1 MSGWV
6 GGCGGTHCH
15 TCATR
20 RAPRVAGGIWSG
32 REEPR
37 AELRARAAMSSVEAA
52 AEAAAAAQMATA
64 RDDPE
69 IVGLAN
75 CMLAAAGLSSTVQTA
90 ADVRAVCASTNIF
103 LAAAEAILGV
113 RLPVATR
120 APATP
125 AERVE
130 TLRMVV
136 RHLSEHV
143 LQADLSHISPER
155 IVQGAQRDVR
165 DLVEILAAL
174 ARYRASPLPGD
185 HSSRRAAE
193 RSAAGGVS
201 SSSVAL
207 LPDGSTDVEAIEKI
221 ARAAKKEVRRKT
233 RKAKKAARKAPNSAA
248 ATTQKEASR
257 IYLPTSLLPAKPRRK
272 ATQKKAAAVP
282 PLDAPKRTSLRP
294 LRAMSPSVQ
303 ARSEKKFV
311 REAKLLKEPYAN
323 EMCLRRRPQSARK
336 QRPSSARPARA
347 PPPMSA
353 AQRTPTPRAAMRAR
367 TAAVVEGG
375 FSDLST
381 PLADRL
387 GRVLSMARPTTA
399 SSAGRREPT
408 AEQRAAA
415 KMDMWARS
423 RQAQRRADE
432 AIERRRE
439 KAAAMLRRHEAKR
452 ARIAASEFA
461 KSVESQRASAKL
473 RREAEEEV
481 LFRELFLAAV
491 EREKARVLDER
502 RTQRLIEEESFR
514 RSMSADASREEAL
527 RAQCDAMNAAAKE
540 ERRQRL
546 ALSKAAHDRE
556 RIEQREARERAAA
569 QRKELMSE
577 LAVAE
582 EALYLRGHDVGLVG
596 EPIVEL
602 MANRIRE
609 EALRVQAEAASQG

>member
-1 MSGWV
+1 
-6 GGCGGTHCH
+6 
-15 TCATR
+15 
-20 RAPRVAGGIWSG
+20 
-32 REEPR
+32 
-37 AELRARAAMSSVEAA
+37 
-52 AEAAAAAQMATA
+52 
-64 RDDPE
+64 
-69 IVGLAN
+69 
-75 CMLAAAGLSSTVQTA
+75 
-90 ADVRAVCASTNIF
+90 
-103 LAAAEAILGV
+103 
-113 RLPVATR
+113 
-120 APATP
+120 
-125 AERVE
+125 
-130 TLRMVV
+130 
-136 RHLSEHV
+136 
-143 LQADLSHISPER
+143 
-155 IVQGAQRDVR
+155 
-165 DLVEILAAL
+165 
-174 ARYRASPLPGD
+174 
-185 HSSRRAAE
+185 
-193 RSAAGGVS
+193 
-201 SSSVAL
+201 
-207 LPDGSTDVEAIEKI
+207 
-221 ARAAKKEVRRKT
+221 
-233 RKAKKAARKAPNSAA
+233 
-248 ATTQKEASR
+248 
-257 IYLPTSLLPAKPRRK
+257 
-272 ATQKKAAAVP
+272 
-282 PLDAPKRTSLRP
+282 
-294 LRAMSPSVQ
+294 
-303 ARSEKKFV
+303 
-311 REAKLLKEPYAN
+311 
-323 EMCLRRRPQSARK
+323 
-336 QRPSSARPARA
+336 
-347 PPPMSA
+347 
-353 AQRTPTPRAAMRAR
+353 
-367 TAAVVEGG
+367 
-375 FSDLST
+375 
-381 PLADRL
+381 
-387 GRVLSMARPTTA
+387 MARPTTA

-452 ARIAASEFA
+452 ARIAAGEFA

-481 LFRELFLAAV
+481 LFREFLAAV

-596 EPIVEL
+596 ERIVEL

>member
-20 RAPRVAGGIWSG
+20 RAPRVAGGIRSG
-32 REEPR
+32 REGPR
-37 AELRARAAMSSVEAA
+37 AQLRAGAAMSSVEAA
-52 AEAAAAAQMATA
+52 AEAAAAAQTATA

-155 IVQGAQRDVR
+155 IVEGAQRDVR

-233 RKAKKAARKAPNSAA
+233 RKAKKAAGKAPNSAA

-294 LRAMSPSVQ
+294 LHVAVS
-303 ARSEKKFV
+303 AGTIGKKI
-311 REAKLLKEPYAN
+311 R
-323 EMCLRRRPQSARK
+323 QGG
-336 QRPSSARPARA
+336 Q
-347 PPPMSA
+347 A
-353 AQRTPTPRAAMRAR
+353 AQRALRQRDAP
-367 TAAVVEGG
+367 EE
-375 FSDLST
+375 
-381 PLADRL
+381 
-387 GRVLSMARPTTA
+387 A
-399 SSAGRREPT
+399 SSVGAQAAALERK
-408 AEQRAAA
+408 ACSRAAA
-415 KMDMWARS
+415 HVSGSENTD
-423 RQAQRRADE
+423 
-432 AIERRRE
+432 
-439 KAAAMLRRHEAKR
+439 AARRHACTCSCGGR
-452 ARIAASEFA
+452 GRLFGPVHAS
-461 KSVESQRASAKL
+461 
-473 RREAEEEV
+473 
-481 LFRELFLAAV
+481 
-491 EREKARVLDER
+491 
-502 RTQRLIEEESFR
+502 
-514 RSMSADASREEAL
+514 
-527 RAQCDAMNAAAKE
+527 C
-540 ERRQRL
+540 
-546 ALSKAAHDRE
+546 
-556 RIEQREARERAAA
+556 
-569 QRKELMSE
+569 
-577 LAVAE
+577 
-582 EALYLRGHDVGLVG
+582 
-596 EPIVEL
+596 
-602 MANRIRE
+602 
-609 EALRVQAEAASQG
+609 